1 MSTILHNLIP
11 KRICILFSCICLVQ
25 LCSAQIKVLP
35 DATVI
40 VGADTDLEPSAKLTI
55 NSDTQGFLTPRV
67 SDEQRIDIEDP
78 AQGLLVYVTDP
89 SDTVRGFYYFDGN
102 IWVKLFGGCI
112 AP

>member
-1 MSTILHNLIP
+1 
-11 KRICILFSCICLVQ
+11 
-25 LCSAQIKVLP
+25 
-35 DATVI
+35 
-40 VGADTDLEPSAKLTI
+40 
-55 NSDTQGFLTPRV
+55 V
-67 SDEQRIDIEDP
+67 SDQQRIDIEDP

>member
-1 MSTILHNLIP
+1 MSTILHKLLTNKIFTLCC
-11 KRICILFSCICLVQ
+11 CILLTQ

-35 DATVI
+35 NATVI
-40 VGADTDLEPSAKLTI
+40 VGDNTAQEPSAKLTI

-67 SDEQRIDIEDP
+67 SDQQRIDIEDP